1 MITEKETIARILRG
15 RGILK
20 RDGTIDMVRF
30 QKLVTEPWIHQKAKQ
45 YGFLDGT
52 AANEVV
58 EVPVAPATVEINET
72 PAERPEPVEEVPAEE
87 VKVEEPVTEE
97 APVVE
102 VAPAAEPEPLEEAP
116 VEEAPAE
123 APVEEAVEPAEE
135 AVEEKVEEANAVEET
150 AAPVEEAPA
159 EAPVE
164 AAPKKATKKSS
175 KK

>member
-20 RDGTIDMVRF
+20 KDGSIDMVRF

-58 EVPVAPATVEINET
+58 EVPVAPATVEVNEK
-72 PAERPEPVEEVPAEE
+72 PVEQEVNLTEIPAEE

-97 APVVE
+97 APVEE
-102 VAPAAEPEPLEEAP
+102 VAPATEP
-116 VEEAPAE
+116 VE
-123 APVEEAVEPAEE
+123 PVEE

-164 AAPKKATKKSS
+164 EVPVVEKKTTKRTS

>member
-1 MITEKETIARILRG
+1 MVTEKETIAGILKN

-20 RDGTIDMVRF
+20 EDGTVDLVRF
-30 QKLVTEPWIHQKAKQ
+30 QKLVTEPWIYQKAKT

-58 EVPVAPATVEINET
+58 EVPVTPTTVEINE
-72 PAERPEPVEEVPAEE
+72 APVEQKVNLTELPAEE

-97 APVVE
+97 APVEE
-102 VAPAAEPEPLEEAP
+102 V
-116 VEEAPAE
+116 
-123 APVEEAVEPAEE
+123 VEPAEE

-150 AAPVEEAPA
+150 ASPTEEAPTEAPVEEAAPA
-159 EAPVE
+159 
-164 AAPKKATKKSS
+164 KKSTKKS

>member
-58 EVPVAPATVEINET
+58 EVPVAPTTVEINETPAEQEVNLTELPAEEVKGGEMIHEEINET
-72 PAERPEPVEEVPAEE
+72 PAERPEPVEDANEEVPVEQPASENKEE
-87 VKVEEPVTEE
+87 DKVEDEK
-97 APVVE
+97 
-102 VAPAAEPEPLEEAP
+102 
-116 VEEAPAE
+116 
-123 APVEEAVEPAEE
+123 PAEE
-135 AVEEKVEEANAVEET
+135 AKEEEVPVP
-150 AAPVEEAPA
+150 AADPEPVEDPAP
-159 EAPVE
+159 EVPVVE
-164 AAPKKATKKSS
+164 KKTTKRTS

>member
-20 RDGTIDMVRF
+20 KDGTIDMVRF

-72 PAERPEPVEEVPAEE
+72 PAERPEPVEEIPAEE
-87 VKVEEPVTEE
+87 VNVEEPVAEE
-97 APVVE
+97 V
-102 VAPAAEPEPLEEAP
+102 
-116 VEEAPAE
+116 
-123 APVEEAVEPAEE
+123 PVEEAVEPAEE

-150 AAPVEEAPA
+150 AAPAEEVAPAAEPEPVEEV
-159 EAPVE
+159 PVVE
-164 AAPKKATKKSS
+164 KKTTKRTS